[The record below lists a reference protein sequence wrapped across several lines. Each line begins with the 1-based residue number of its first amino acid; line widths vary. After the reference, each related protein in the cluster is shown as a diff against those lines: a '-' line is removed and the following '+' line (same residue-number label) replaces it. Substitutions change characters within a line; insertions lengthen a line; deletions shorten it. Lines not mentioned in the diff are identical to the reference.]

1 MKAVFIEKQGGVEVL
16 QYGERP
22 EPVPGPGEVK
32 VRVRACALNRL
43 DLYAR
48 MGIRGVRINLDKD
61 GSRILG
67 NDCAGDVAE
76 LGPGVDSLSLGQRVA
91 VQPHVTCGQCSPCL
105 SGHTQSCIRKNMLG
119 IRLDGGYAEYVVVPA
134 VNLHP
139 VPDHLSYE
147 ETAAMTAVFL
157 VTWNALL
164 RRGKLQPWETCLV
177 LSGSGGVGSAA
188 VQVVK
193 KVIGARCIATTSTQE
208 KAELIKELG
217 ADEVINYQKENLVD
231 RVRELTDGGGVNM
244 VVDHTGTSTFEQCFD
259 LLSEGGRYAICGV
272 TTGHR
277 AQIFLG
283 KLFTRELTVFGVDN
297 GTKEDMRQIV
307 HMASRGVIRGIVG
320 RTFPLEQA
328 AEAHRAM
335 EETDFF
341 GKLVLQVP

>member
-16 QYGERP
+16 QYGDRP

-76 LGPGVDSLSLGQRVA
+76 LGPGVDGLTPGQRVA
-91 VQPHVTCGQCSPCL
+91 VQPHVTCGQCNACCAGQP
-105 SGHTQSCIRKNMLG
+105 QSCSRKNMLG
-119 IRLDGGYAEYVVVPA
+119 IRLDGAYAEYVVVPA

-139 VPDHLSYE
+139 IPDHLSYE

-157 VTWNALL
+157 VSWNLLL
-164 RRGKLQPWETCLV
+164 RRAKLQPWETCLV
-177 LSGSGGVGSAA
+177 LSASGGVGTAA
-188 VQVVK
+188 LQVVT
-193 KVIGARCIATTSTQE
+193 KVVGARCIATTSTPE
-208 KAELIKELG
+208 KAQRIRELG
-217 ADEVINYQKENLVD
+217 ADEVINYREEDLVE
-231 RVRELTDGGGVNM
+231 RVRELTGGLGVNM
-244 VVDHTGTSTFEQCFD
+244 VVDHTGANTFEQCFD
-259 LLSEGGRYAICGV
+259 LLCEGGRYGIIGV

-277 AQIFLG
+277 AQILLG

-297 GTKEDMRQIV
+297 GTKEDMREII

-320 RTFPLEQA
+320 HVFPLEQA

-335 EETDFF
+335 EETNFF